1 MNDSMK
7 LMQDI
12 ITDMAITLNQT
23 QLVMLQQT
31 LTKRFSNYDIKESN
45 NAKYQLAT
53 KDEVNENL
61 LKHYT
66 AVKLT
71 SGIAE
76 RTVKQYLRATKK
88 LLTSIDKRAIDITTE
103 DIEYHLMR
111 YKYEKGVSNT
121 TLNNE
126 QTFIRNFFNFLV
138 DKDYISKNPCDG
150 LAKIKNDTIR
160 EKPFTKEEEESLYV
174 ACSNLRDRA
183 IMEVLFATGCRVGEL
198 VNMKK
203 SDVDFKN
210 GMIDVVGKGNKARTI
225 CIDDKA
231 MYHLKRYLDSRDD
244 SNEFLFIRR
253 NRTEKS
259 MSVDGIENILRDLG
273 KKAGV
278 PNCHPHRC
286 RATTATRLIDAGMS
300 IHQVSKLLGHSQ
312 LDTTMI
318 YYRGDYNL
326 SNDYNKLRNNA

>member
-12 ITDMAITLNQT
+12 ITDMAISLNQT

-31 LTKRFSNYDIKESN
+31 LTKRFNNYDIKESN
-45 NAKYQLAT
+45 NAKYQLVT
-53 KDEVNENL
+53 KDEVNESL

-88 LLTSIDKRAIDITTE
+88 LLISIDKRAIDITTE

-138 DKDYISKNPCDG
+138 DKDYIHKNPCDG
-150 LAKIKNDTIR
+150 LAKIKCDTIR

-203 SDVDFKN
+203 RDVDFKN
-210 GMIDVVGKGNKARTI
+210 GMIDVVGKGNKARTV
-225 CIDDKA
+225 CVSEKA
-231 MYHLKRYLDSRDD
+231 LYHITRYLNARNATS
-244 SNEFLFIRR
+244 EYLFVG
-253 NRTEKS
+253 NRKPFDRLTPSGVETMLKALE
-259 MSVDGIENILRDLG
+259 I
-273 KKAGV
+273 KAGV
-278 PNCHPHRC
+278 DNVHPHRFRSSFC
-286 RATTATRLIDAGMS
+286 TRILDSGMNV
-300 IHQVSKLLGHSQ
+300 HQVSKLMGHSSI
-312 LDTTMI
+312 DTTMI
-318 YYRGDYNL
+318 YYRGNYNL
-326 SNDYNKLRNNA
+326 SSDYNRITNF

>member
-31 LTKRFSNYDIKESN
+31 LTKRFNNYDIRESN
-45 NAKYQLAT
+45 NSKYQLVT
-53 KDEVNENL
+53 KDEVNESL

-76 RTVKQYLRATKK
+76 RTVKQYLRAAKK
-88 LLTSIDKRAIDITTE
+88 LLISIDKRAIDITTE

-138 DKDYISKNPCDG
+138 DKDYIRKNPCDG
-150 LAKIKNDTIR
+150 LAKIKCDTIR

-210 GMIDVVGKGNKARTI
+210 GMIDVVGKGNKARTV
-225 CIDDKA
+225 CVSEKA
-231 MYHLKRYLDSRDD
+231 L
-244 SNEFLFIRR
+244 
-253 NRTEKS
+253 T
-259 MSVDGIENILRDLG
+259 IL
-273 KKAGV
+273 
-278 PNCHPHRC
+278 
-286 RATTATRLIDAGMS
+286 
-300 IHQVSKLLGHSQ
+300 
-312 LDTTMI
+312 LDT
-318 YYRGDYNL
+318 
-326 SNDYNKLRNNA
+326 